1 MWRVELHFPEADP
14 PARLVHDAVP
24 ETARVADLLGGHL
37 EPQRGGAG
45 EVLNA
50 VSVTEPDFGSDVAN
64 ITATATPSDDGWVI
78 NGVKT
83 WCTFAA
89 RADVILLLARTD
101 PDRTKGHR
109 GLSLFIVPKERAPGH
124 GFVLTQDG
132 GGKLEA
138 GKRVT
143 IHGNVES
150 GGFGIHMTG
159 TPSIK
164 VTKVEPA

>member
-1 MWRVELHFPEADP
+1 MAKFTGTVRFNDLEGGFHEL
-14 PARLVHDAVP
+14 
-24 ETARVADLLGGHL
+24 
-37 EPQRGGAG
+37 
-45 EVLNA
+45 
-50 VSVTEPDFGSDVAN
+50 VT
-64 ITATATPSDDGWVI
+64 DDGD
-78 NGVKT
+78 T
-83 WCTFAA
+83 Y
-89 RADVILLLARTD
+89 RL
-101 PDRTKGHR
+101 
-109 GLSLFIVPKERAPGH
+109 E
-124 GFVLTQDG
+124 G